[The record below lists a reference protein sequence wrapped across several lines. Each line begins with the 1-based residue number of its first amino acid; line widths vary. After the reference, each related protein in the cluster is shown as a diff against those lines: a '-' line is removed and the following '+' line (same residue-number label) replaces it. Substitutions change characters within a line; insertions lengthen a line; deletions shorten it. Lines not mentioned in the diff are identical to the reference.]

1 MSRIYNG
8 MHFLGITNNSMIV
21 TSRKLGVT
29 LGMRQHDQILVTFKD
44 STALRGG
51 LVLRLQN
58 LLAVNKVL
66 IGMVDAS
73 IT

>member
-1 MSRIYNG
+1 MSRIYNR

-29 LGMRQHDQILVTFKD
+29 LGMRQHDRILVTFKD